1 MSFYECQRCFYK
13 TRYKND
19 MRKHLNIKQKCMRKN
34 ITCQLSNEDLDKLS
48 LQKNFSSNFSNININ
63 DENEEFEESKK
74 KDKLDKL
81 DKLYKLDKL
90 DKLDKLNNLNKS
102 ETKIEDNTNNSS
114 SSSEK
119 NIIHNIN
126 LENAEELICEYCS
139 KKFSRKYNLKIHLDT
154 RCKEKKELPPSE
166 INSNPVNTNIIYN
179 TINNTTNN
187 NIMVNIIMNPFES
200 KFDTSHID
208 DLTKMDLIINI
219 LYTKA
224 LEHILENKNNLNL
237 LVEEGHDTAIVYKN
251 DVDKFV
257 RMKKENF
264 TESIMKNMKGVL
276 SDMNDE
282 IQKNPYLTKR
292 IDELIELKYKNYIEE
307 KKTNEMVND
316 MICKIYDQKKMEIK
330 ELFKNTNNDED
341 VIIY

>member
-1 MSFYECQRCFYK
+1 
-13 TRYKND
+13 

-48 LQKNFSSNFSNININ
+48 LQKHFSSNFLNINE
-63 DENEEFEESKK
+63 ENEKFEELKK
-74 KDKLDKL
+74 NDKLDKL
-81 DKLYKLDKL
+81 DNLSKLEIKIEENNN
-90 DKLDKLNNLNKS
+90 NNLS
-102 ETKIEDNTNNSS
+102 A
-114 SSSEK
+114 K
-119 NIIHNIN
+119 NIINNIN
-126 LENAEELICEYCS
+126 LGENIEDTSSDLTEELICEHCS

-154 RCKEKKELPPSE
+154 RCKKKNESSSSE
-166 INSNPVNTNIIYN
+166 INPSPVNTNYIYN

-251 DVDKFV
+251 DIDKFV
-257 RMKKENF
+257 RMKKEDF

-330 ELFKNTNNDED
+330 ELFKNTNDDED